1 MTFEAYRAKK
11 FGAAKQALVD
21 ASNLIIEEYR
31 AQGYRLTLRQL
42 YYQLVSRD
50 LIPNKQRWYKRLG
63 DAIVDARYNGDVS
76 WDAIED
82 RVRQPRIL
90 ADFDSAQ
97 QCVEDALRTFRLPR
111 WNGQDTYAE
120 LWVEKEALA
129 GILRPLADKYH
140 VTLMVNRGY
149 SSASAMY
156 EAAQRF
162 RDAEVGGDATHLFY
176 LGDHDPSGLDMDRD
190 IRDRLNEFGAWPEVR
205 RLALTQE
212 QIDEYNPPPNPA
224 KVTDSRAG
232 WYIERFGAVSWE
244 VDALTPQA
252 LNQVIT
258 RAFEGILDGDAL
270 ASIREEEDTQ
280 KKAAIAAV
288 REAFA

>member
-1 MTFEAYRAKK
+1 MSFVAFRSKK
-11 FGAAKQALVD
+11 FSAAKQALVD
-21 ASNLIIEEYR
+21 ASNHIIEEYR
-31 AQGYRLTLRQL
+31 TQGYRLTLRQL

-50 LIPNKQRWYKRLG
+50 LIPNQQRWYKRLG
-63 DAIVDARYNGDVS
+63 DAIVDARYNGEVS

-97 QCVEDALRTFRLPR
+97 ECVEDALRTFRLPR

-156 EAAQRF
+156 EAAERF
-162 RDAEVGGDATHLFY
+162 RQAEDSGHATHLFY

-190 IRDRLNEFGAWPEVR
+190 IRERLNEFDAWPEVT

-212 QIDEYNPPPNPA
+212 QIAEYGPPPNPA
-224 KVTDSRAG
+224 KVTDSRAES
-232 WYIERFGAVSWE
+232 YIEQFGSVSWE

-252 LNQVIT
+252 LNSVIT
-258 RAFEGILDGDAL
+258 RAFESILDGDML
-270 ASIREEEDTQ
+270 AAVRAEELAQ
-280 KKAAIAAV
+280 KEAAVKAV